1 MDDLVTYSTNG
12 RVAHVTINRPAKLN
26 ALNPAIALGLEAA
39 WQRFEASDD
48 LCAVLSGAGDRA
60 FSVGADLRD
69 NPLDLWRG
77 VPDLG
82 VHLSKPVIGALHG
95 HVIGGA
101 FVVAMHCD
109 LLVAAEDTVFS
120 YPEVAVGFTG
130 GIIAGLASR
139 IPHKIAMEF
148 MLLGERI
155 DARRAYDVGMVNRV
169 VPVGQHIAVATEWAE
184 RLVAG
189 APLVTAALKEF
200 VRAATPPSPSES
212 AARARRVLVG
222 IQGSEDRV
230 EGERAFAEKRVPDY
244 RGR

>member
-1 MDDLVTYSTNG
+1 VADVVTYAVHG
-12 RVAHVTINRPAKLN
+12 RIAHVTINRPAKLN

-39 WQRFEASDD
+39 WRRFEASDE

-82 VHLSKPVIGALHG
+82 VQLSKPVIGALHG

-130 GIIAGLASR
+130 GIVAGLAAR

-148 MLLGERI
+148 MLLGERL
-155 DARRAYDVGMVNRV
+155 DARRAYEVGMVNRV
-169 VPVGQHIAVATEWAE
+169 VAVGEHVAVATEWAA
-184 RLVAG
+184 RIAAG

-200 VRAATPPSPSES
+200 VRATTPVSPSELT
-212 AARARRVLVG
+212 ARTRRVLLGVHT
-222 IQGSEDRV
+222 SEDRF
-230 EGERAFAEKRVPDY
+230 EGERAFAEKRSPDY